1 MAKYL
6 SDEWYAECER
16 LGKTMLSRLHGA
28 NITIQYVII
37 GGPQGD
43 VWYFLTMLNG
53 QVESIAAGEAF
64 APDVTMSM
72 KYEIAL
78 KVYMGRLSARR
89 AAMTGRIRPRGDL
102 ILLKRITPLLTSPEY
117 QEMQRRIA
125 EITEA

>member
-16 LGKTMLSRLHGA
+16 LGKTMLPRHHGA

-53 QVESIAAGEAF
+53 QVESIAAGETF

-72 KYEIAL
+72 KYAIAL

-89 AAMTGRIRPRGDL
+89 AAMTGRIRPRGNL